1 MFVLSWLVYPLV
13 LAALCLGCGLLVDRF
28 ERGSLARPLLLP
40 VGFAAV
46 VVLATVFTVLDATA
60 ELAAPALAVAAL
72 AGFALALRDRRRD
85 LLPSPAWLWPA
96 LAAAIAFAALAAPV
110 LLTGKPGLTGLVR
123 IVDLASQ
130 IDLAAYLVEHG
141 RSTAIDVDSSYHLVT
156 DQLLNNG
163 YPTGAQGALGATA
176 QLAGI
181 DPVWAWQPF
190 MAWMGAMLAL
200 ALYALLGRAI
210 ASAPARAVAAG
221 VAAQPTILYSY
232 ALVSGVKELAGAL
245 FIALTAALL
254 ATSPRGPLPT
264 GLAIAAGLCAVNI
277 GLAPWVA
284 VLLAV
289 AFGPRLVEIARGR
302 GRGRL
307 RIGGRAWLVTLAA
320 LALVAFPTYT
330 AAVKLTPL
338 LRSGGPPDLGNL
350 TEPVPF
356 WSVLGPWL
364 TSDHR
369 YPLDLAGTETT
380 TALLAAAVALFAA
393 AGFARAVATRDRGLY
408 AAGAAAAIGVAVV
421 VVRGSA
427 WVELKAFAFSA
438 PLVAAVAF
446 AGAAALAGP
455 RRRRPLA
462 LLAGAGIAA
471 SILAG
476 NLMVYR
482 NVPLAP
488 YERFS
493 ELADLG
499 ERYAG
504 VGPALHT
511 SFDEYATYFLRDSR
525 LFTLLDVGLDDLP
538 RASKTTFA
546 AGFVANLDDFR
557 PGYVERFEL
566 IVTRRGD
573 PTQSRPPAD
582 WRLVERTR
590 YYEVW
595 RRSASGPEVLAHH
608 GSAGTRS
615 DAYCASL
622 RRSLR
627 RAPAGAR
634 IAYVA
639 TAGGAVFE
647 YPPEGLPLNWLSDGD
662 ERLARGPGRL
672 RTGGRL
678 GGGGDFD
685 VWIRGSFGRRVTVS
699 VDGRRLGA
707 VRWQENYP
715 LHYEPLGRARLAAGR
730 PHEFEVLRGGGS
742 VLPGTG
748 NELGPEGIITRIGPI
763 SVTRPGP
770 GPPVRIVSA
779 ARGMEVCRGDRRLDW
794 MEVVSAR

>member
-1 MFVLSWLVYPLV
+1 MFLLSWILYPVV

-28 ERGSLARPLLLP
+28 ERGALARALLLP
-40 VGFAAV
+40 VGFAVV
-46 VVLATVFTVLDATA
+46 VVLATIFTVLDATA
-60 ELAAPALAVAAL
+60 ELAAPAVVVAAL
-72 AGFALALRDRRRD
+72 AGFALALRDRARD
-85 LLPSPAWLWPA
+85 LLPSTTWLWPA

-110 LLTGKPGLTGLVR
+110 VLTGKPGLTGIVR

-130 IDLAAYLVEHG
+130 IDLAAYLVDHG
-141 RSTAIDVDSSYHLVT
+141 RSTAVDVDSSYHLVT

-176 QLAGI
+176 QLTGI

-200 ALYALLGRAI
+200 SLYALLGRAI
-210 ASAPARAVAAG
+210 ASAPARALAAG
-221 VAAQPTILYSY
+221 IAAQPTILYSY

-245 FIALTAALL
+245 FIALTAGLL
-254 ATSPRGPLPT
+254 ATSPRSPLPA

-289 AFGPRLVEIARGR
+289 AFGPRLVALARGR
-302 GRGRL
+302 GRL
-307 RIGGRAWLVTLAA
+307 HVSGRAWLVTLAA

-338 LRSGGPPDLGNL
+338 LRSGGPADLGNL
-350 TEPVPF
+350 TEPIPF
-356 WSVLGPWL
+356 WSIFGPWL

-369 YPLDLAGTETT
+369 YPLDLAGNETA
-380 TALLAAAVALFAA
+380 TAILAAVVALFVI
-393 AGFARAVATRDRGLY
+393 AGFAKAARSRDRGLY
-408 AAGAAAAIGVAVV
+408 AAGAAAAIGVAAV

-438 PLVAAVAF
+438 PLVVAVAF
-446 AGAAALAGP
+446 AGAATLSGP
-455 RRRRPLA
+455 RWRRPAA

-476 NLMVYR
+476 NLLVYR

-504 VGPALHT
+504 IGPALHP

-525 LFTLLDVGLDDLP
+525 MFTLLDVPLDDLP
-538 RASKTTFA
+538 RASKTAVA
-546 AGFVANLDDFR
+546 AGFAANLDDFR
-557 PGYVERFEL
+557 SGYLQRFKL
-566 IVTRRGD
+566 IVMRRGD
-573 PTQSRPPAD
+573 PLQSRPPAD
-582 WRLVERTR
+582 WRLLRRTT
-590 YYEVW
+590 YYDVW
-595 RRSASGPEVLAHH
+595 RASPAGPEVLAHH

-615 DAYCASL
+615 PAFCAAL
-622 RRSLR
+622 LRSLR
-627 RAPAGAR
+627 AAPANAQ

-639 TAGGAVFE
+639 PADGAVLE
-647 YPPEGLPLNWLSDGD
+647 YPPEGLPLHWLSDKD

-672 RTGGRL
+672 VTEATLAR
-678 GGGGDFD
+678 GGDFD

-699 VDGRRLGA
+699 LDGRPQGA

-715 LHYEPLGRARLAAGR
+715 LHYEPLGRATLAAGR
-730 PHEFEVLRGGGS
+730 HRFEVVRGGGT

-763 SVTRPGP
+763 SLVRRGARPE
-770 GPPVRIVSA
+770 VEIVSPG
-779 ARGMEVCRGDRRLDW
+779 RGMQVCNGDRRLDW
-794 MEVVSAR
+794 MEIVRTR